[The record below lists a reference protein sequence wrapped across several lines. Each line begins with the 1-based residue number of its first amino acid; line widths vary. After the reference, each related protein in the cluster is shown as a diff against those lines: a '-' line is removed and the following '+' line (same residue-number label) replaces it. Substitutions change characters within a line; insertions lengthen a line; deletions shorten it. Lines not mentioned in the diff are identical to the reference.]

1 MILAFSNWIFI
12 PCNAIQEINLTL
24 PNVNYFAADKGKS
37 RFVKVFIEA
46 GIILL
51 AFVQNWAQFN

>member
-12 PCNAIQEINLTL
+12 PSNAIQEVNLTL

-37 RFVKVFIEA
+37 RFVKFFIGA

-51 AFVQNWAQFN
+51 AYEQNWAQFN